1 MSDKQVLSANCEFDA
16 ARRVIRG
23 RQGETELS
31 PLACRLL
38 QALLRQPGSTVSRE
52 DLINELWAGNYLVGE
67 PALNRLVSETR
78 RAARDICD
86 TPLIETVQKNG
97 YRLITAAGPVPASPV
112 HRPAPWGRIALALGA
127 AIVLVVLIYL
137 TLDPAMGVIWSMRT
151 GY

>member
-1 MSDKQVLSANCEFDA
+1 MSEKLVLSANCEFDP

-38 QALLRQPGSTVSRE
+38 LALLRQPGSTVSRE

-78 RAARDICD
+78 RAARGICD
-86 TPLIETVQKNG
+86 TPLIETVQKSG
-97 YRLITAAGPVPASPV
+97 YRLVTAAGPVPAT
-112 HRPAPWGRIALALGA
+112 PAFPSLPWGRIALVLIA
-127 AIVLVVLIYL
+127 AIGLMVMIYL
-137 TLDPAMGVIWSMRT
+137 VIDSSMGLIWSLRS
-151 GY
+151 GR

>member
-1 MSDKQVLSANCEFDA
+1 MSEKQVLSANCEFDA

-52 DLINELWAGNYLVGE
+52 ELINELWAGNYLVGE

-78 RAARDICD
+78 RAARGICD

-97 YRLITAAGPVPASPV
+97 YRLVTAAGPVPATPV
-112 HRPAPWGRIALALGA
+112 HSPLPWIWIVAALGA
-127 AIVLVVLIYL
+127 GIVVLVLIYL
-137 TLDPAMGVIWSMRT
+137 TIDASMGVIWSLKA
-151 GY
+151 GD